1 MDPAN
6 GIEQMCFKSIKYSL
20 EMAVIPIRKFLI
32 IFYVFLRLQFGS
44 APSKQIWLIT
54 LYRVPRRVEGHE
66 IPKGAPY
73 PSS

>member
-44 APSKQIWLIT
+44 APSKPFF
-54 LYRVPRRVEGHE
+54 YFPV
-66 IPKGAPY
+66 
-73 PSS
+73 

>member
-1 MDPAN
+1 MDLAN

-44 APSKQIWLIT
+44 APSKPLFD
-54 LYRVPRRVEGHE
+54 LPL
-66 IPKGAPY
+66 
-73 PSS
+73 